1 MPHDN
6 EESKEPTEEDELI
19 RHALKRW
26 EEANHAEY
34 ENRDLAVDDQ
44 RFLNGEHWPVEVEKQ
59 RETDKRPALTI
70 NRFPAFLD
78 QVVGDQRLNKA
89 SIKVRPTD
97 DDSDVV
103 VADIQSG
110 IIRNIEYLSSAE
122 AIYDYCLE
130 QSAGSG
136 MSYFMLTTQYV
147 DEDSFLQEPRIK
159 IIKNNFSV
167 YLDPN
172 AKELDKSDAEWGFVI
187 EDMARAEFLRKYPDH
202 GDEGQDWSRGRGE
215 EVSKWFTVEEVRVA
229 SYYKK
234 VRTERRIALLSN
246 GAVVDKS
253 EVTPAT
259 LLKWAQPE
267 MMEGAVNV
275 NIQNPPL
282 EIVRERTVED
292 VQVLHYKIT
301 GAKILEGP
309 NTWVGKYIP
318 IIPVVG
324 KELNVQGR
332 VIYRGLIRFAKDSA
346 RMYNYWRTAAT
357 EVVALAPKT
366 PWVATAKQIEGYE
379 ADWKN
384 ANTQNISVLTYK
396 HQTGVPMPQRT
407 APATMPVGMV
417 NEAQVSVEDM
427 KAVIGIYDAKLGARS
442 NEKSG
447 VAIRERK
454 RESDV
459 GTFAFIDNLHRAIG
473 YAGRQLVDIIP
484 KLYDTPRIVR
494 IRGLDDS
501 EKFVMINQEIPL
513 ESEGKYTYDNK
524 AVKEGGKPAFYD
536 LKSGKYDVIVETGPS
551 FSTQRVEA
559 SESMIAFVSA
569 VPAAGEATM
578 DLIADAQD
586 WPKKD
591 EFAKR
596 LGKMLPPGM
605 LEPKEGEEPEPPQPP
620 TPQEQMAMEAEQ
632 KQIAIEEA
640 KVQLEFAK
648 LEVEKLKIAQEGQ
661 DQKEEIREEVIKVME
676 ELHSGE
682 GG

>member
-6 EESKEPTEEDELI
+6 DEGKEPTEEDELI
-19 RHALKRW
+19 REALKRW

-44 RFLNGEHWPVEVEKQ
+44 KFLNGEHWPVEVEKA

-89 SIKVRPTD
+89 SIKVRPV
-97 DDSDVV
+97 DDSSDVI

-110 IIRNIEYLSSAE
+110 IIKNIEYLSSAE
-122 AIYDYCLE
+122 AIYDYTLE
-130 QSAGSG
+130 QAAGSG
-136 MSYFMLTTQYV
+136 MSYFMIVTQYI
-147 DEDSFLQEPRIK
+147 DNDSFLQEPRIK
-159 IIKNNFSV
+159 VIKNSFST

-172 AKELDKSDAEWGFVI
+172 AKELDKSDAEWGFVV
-187 EDMARAEFLRKYPDH
+187 EDLAKAEFERKYPEH
-202 GDEGQDWSRGRGE
+202 GKEGQDWSRGRGE
-215 EVSKWFTVEEVRVA
+215 EVSKWFTADEVRVA

-234 VRTERRIALLSN
+234 TRTKRTIALLSN
-246 GAVVDKS
+246 GAVVDKDKA
-253 EVTPAT
+253 TPEK
-259 LLKWAQPE
+259 LLAWAQPE
-267 MMEGAVNV
+267 KVEGVIDIGV
-275 NIQNPPL
+275 QNPPL
-282 EIVRERTVED
+282 TIVKTRTVED
-292 VQVLHYKIT
+292 IQVLHYKIT

-309 NTWVGKYIP
+309 HKWVGKYIP
-318 IIPVVG
+318 IIAVCG

-396 HQTGVPMPQRT
+396 HQTGVPMPFRT
-407 APATMPVGMV
+407 SPATLPVGMV

-442 NEKSG
+442 NERSG

-473 YAGRQLVDIIP
+473 FAGRQLVDIIP

-513 ESEGKYTYDNK
+513 ETKGQYTYDNK
-524 AVKEGGKPAFYD
+524 EVKGNKPAFYD

-578 DLIADAQD
+578 DLVADAQD

-596 LGKMLPPGM
+596 LRKILPPGIV
-605 LEPKEGEEPEPPQPP
+605 EPEEGEEEEAPKLP
-620 TPQEQMAMEAEQ
+620 TPEEQMAMQAQQREMAL
-632 KQIAIEEA
+632 EEA
-640 KVQLEFAK
+640 KIQVEFGK
-648 LEVEKLKIAQEGQ
+648 LEVEKMKIAQDGR
-661 DQKEEIREEVIKVME
+661 DTKEEIREEVIRVLE
-676 ELHSGE
+676 EVHDGE

>member
-1 MPHDN
+1 MAH
-6 EESKEPTEEDELI
+6 EEGKEPTEEDDII

-26 EEANHAEY
+26 ELANHAEY

-44 RFLNGEHWPVEVEKQ
+44 RFLNGEHWPVEVEKA
-59 RETDKRPALTI
+59 RETDKRPTLTI

-89 SIKVRPTD
+89 SIKVRPVD
-97 DDSDVV
+97 DDSDVT

-130 QSAGSG
+130 QAAGSG
-136 MSYFMLTTQYV
+136 MSYFMLATQYEN
-147 DEDSFLQEPRIK
+147 EDSFLQEPRIK
-159 IIKNNFSV
+159 VIKNSFST

-187 EDMARAEFLRKYPDH
+187 EDMAREEFHRKYPEH
-202 GDEGQDWSRGRGE
+202 GKEEGKGGQDWSRGRGE
-215 EVSKWFTVEEVRVA
+215 EVSKWFTADEVRVA

-234 VRTERRIALLSN
+234 VRTKRLIALLSN
-246 GAVVDKS
+246 GAVVDKKDA
-253 EVTPAT
+253 TPEA
-259 LLKWAQPE
+259 LLGWANEEPE
-267 MMEGAVNV
+267 MEGAFDVS
-275 NIQNPPL
+275 IQNPPL
-282 EIVRERTVED
+282 EIVKERTVED
-292 VQVLHYKIT
+292 VEVLHYKIT

-309 NTWVGKYIP
+309 NKWVGKYIP
-318 IIPVVG
+318 IIPVCG

-379 ADWKN
+379 HDWKN

-407 APATMPVGMV
+407 SPASLPVGMV

-473 YAGRQLVDIIP
+473 FAGRQLVDIIP

-494 IRGLDDS
+494 IRGLDDK
-501 EKFVMINQEIPL
+501 EGFVMINQEIPL
-513 ESEGKYTYDNK
+513 ETKGKYTYDNK
-524 AVKEGGKPAFYD
+524 AVKEGDKPAFYD
-536 LKSGKYDVIVETGPS
+536 LKSGKYDVVVETGPS

-559 SESMIAFVSA
+559 SESMISFVSA

-578 DLIADAQD
+578 DLVAKAQD
-586 WPKKD
+586 WPNKD
-591 EFAKR
+591 EFVKR
-596 LGKMLPPGM
+596 LEKILPEGM
-605 LEPKEGEEPEPPQPP
+605 VEPEEGAEEEPPPPP
-620 TPQEQMAMEAEQ
+620 SPQEQMAIEAQQREM
-632 KQIAIEEA
+632 ALEEA
-640 KVQLEFAK
+640 KIQVEFGK
-648 LEVEKLKIAQEGQ
+648 LEVEKMKIAQDGR
-661 DQKEEIREEVIKVME
+661 DMKEVAREEAIKVME
-676 ELHSGE
+676 ELHG
-682 GG
+682 